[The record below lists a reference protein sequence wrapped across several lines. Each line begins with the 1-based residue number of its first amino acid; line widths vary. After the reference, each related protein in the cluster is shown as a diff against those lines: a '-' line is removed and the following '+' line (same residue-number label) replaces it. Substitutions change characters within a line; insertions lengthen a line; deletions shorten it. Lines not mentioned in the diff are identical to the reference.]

1 MRPALITA
9 AMLGVMH
16 VAVPAAAAPA
26 AVPVAS
32 GEGADGGRGA
42 TLARAGAADFLTPPG
57 TRQSA
62 LVPVAEGGEGGRGRG
77 WRRREYRWDGPYR
90 YREGPPPYGWGP
102 PPRGY
107 TYAPA
112 PPPPR
117 YYGWQPEPPRFPA
130 RPPSAG
136 IWIDPGF

>member
-1 MRPALITA
+1 MRPGLITA

-16 VAVPAAAAPA
+16 VAVPASAAPMA
-26 AVPVAS
+26 E
-32 GEGADGGRGA
+32 GEGADGGRGV
-42 TLARAGAADFLTPPG
+42 TLARAGAADFLTPPE

-77 WRRREYRWDGPYR
+77 WRRREYGWDRPYR
-90 YREGPPPYGWGP
+90 YRGDSPPYGWA

-107 TYAPA
+107 HYAPP

-117 YYGWQPEPPRFPA
+117 YYGWRPEPPRFPA